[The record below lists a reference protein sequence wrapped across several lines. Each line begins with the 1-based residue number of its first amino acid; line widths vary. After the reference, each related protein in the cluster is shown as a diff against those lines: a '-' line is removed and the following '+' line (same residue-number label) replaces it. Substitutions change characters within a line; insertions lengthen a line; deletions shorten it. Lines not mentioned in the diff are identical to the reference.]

1 MENIFNIHSSN
12 RPYGKANQFYQ
23 SSGTVDELNYY
34 EEKVNTGHG
43 QKQALILNVI

>member
-1 MENIFNIHSSN
+1 MAKQTSSI
-12 RPYGKANQFYQ
+12 KAV
-23 SSGTVDELNYY
+23 GTVDELNYY